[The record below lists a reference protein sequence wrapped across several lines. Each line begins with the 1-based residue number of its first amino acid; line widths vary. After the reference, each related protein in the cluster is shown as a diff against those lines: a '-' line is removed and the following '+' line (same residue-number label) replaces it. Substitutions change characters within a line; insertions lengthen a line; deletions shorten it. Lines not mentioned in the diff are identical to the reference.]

1 MEKAMTGFK
10 AGWRGLAAGLI
21 VAGWSAPFLAQQAG
35 AQQAGAQQAGAQQA
49 GAQQA
54 GAQQAGG
61 QPANAPVPVTV
72 GQAERRDVPVFA
84 RGIGTVQ
91 ALNSVLIRARVDG
104 TLDKIAFR
112 EGQLVHPG
120 DPIATIDPRPYAA
133 ALDQAKARRA
143 ADVAQL
149 HNAGLDLARYAALAR
164 TNFAS
169 RQQLDTQQAT
179 VEQDQANIQ
188 ADDAAI
194 ATAALNLSFC
204 DIRSPIDG
212 VVGLRQIDAGNLI
225 HATDATG
232 IVTITQVQPI
242 SLVFTLPQSTLPQV
256 QDAMQHGRP
265 PVIAYTSDDGKK
277 LAQGVLVTPNNT
289 IDASTGTISLKAQ
302 FANEDRRLWPGE
314 FVDAHIQL
322 GVEKNAVTIP
332 PAAIQHGPDD
342 LYVYVVKPDHTVA
355 RQTVTLGYED
365 EGVAVVTDGLSG
377 GEQVVTNGQVRL
389 QPGSRVAVDAKS

>member
-1 MEKAMTGFK
+1 MPKDDEPPMPGARRVRMA
-10 AGWRGLAAGLI
+10 AGVAAIAGALAAGFGH
-21 VAGWSAPFLAQQAG
+21 AALAQQAG
-35 AQQAGAQQAGAQQA
+35 S
-49 GAQQA
+49 
-54 GAQQAGG
+54 
-61 QPANAPVPVTV
+61 APVPVTV
-72 GQAERRDVPVFA
+72 GHASRRDVPVFA

-104 TLDKIAFR
+104 TLEKIAFR
-112 EGQLVHPG
+112 EGQVVKPG

-133 ALDQAKARRA
+133 ALDQANARRA

-149 HNAGLDLARYAALAR
+149 HNAGLDLARYSALAR

-179 VEQDQANIQ
+179 VEQDKANIQ

-242 SLVFTLPQSTLPQV
+242 SLVFTLPQSVLPEV
-256 QDAMQHGRP
+256 QDAMQAGSP
-265 PVIAYTSDDGKK
+265 KVVAYTSDDGKK
-277 LAQGVLVTPNNT
+277 LAEGTLVTPNNT
-289 IDASTGTISLKAQ
+289 IDATTGTIQLKAQ
-302 FANEDRRLWPGE
+302 FANEDRRLWPGA

-322 GVEKNAVTIP
+322 RVEKNVVTIP

-342 LYVYVVKPDHTVA
+342 LYVYVVKPDQTVA
-355 RQTVTLGYED
+355 RQSVKVGYED
-365 EGVAVVTDGLSG
+365 EGVAVITDGLSG
-377 GEQVVTNGQVRL
+377 NEQVVTNGQVRL
-389 QPGSRVAVDAKS
+389 QPGSRITVDGDAKS

>member
-1 MEKAMTGFK
+1 MEKLMTGFK
-10 AGWRGLAAGLI
+10 AGWRGLVAASLI
-21 VAGWSAPFLAQQAG
+21 VTAWSAPFLAQQAG
-35 AQQAGAQQAGAQQA
+35 A
-49 GAQQA
+49 
-54 GAQQAGG
+54 

-104 TLDKIAFR
+104 TLEKIAFR

-149 HNAGLDLARYAALAR
+149 HNASLDLARYAALAR

-225 HATDATG
+225 HATDSTG
-232 IVTITQVQPI
+232 IVTITQIQPI

-256 QDAMQHGRP
+256 QDAMQHGSP
-265 PVIAYTSDDGKK
+265 PVIAYTSDDGKR
-277 LAQGVLVTPNNT
+277 LAEGVLVTPNNT

-355 RQTVTLGYED
+355 RQTVTVGYED

>member
-1 MEKAMTGFK
+1 MERAMTGFK
-10 AGWRGLAAGLI
+10 AGWRGLAAASLI
-21 VAGWSAPFLAQQAG
+21 VTAWSAPFLAQQAG
-35 AQQAGAQQAGAQQA
+35 A
-49 GAQQA
+49 
-54 GAQQAGG
+54 

-104 TLDKIAFR
+104 TLEKIAFR

-225 HATDATG
+225 HATDSTG

-256 QDAMQHGRP
+256 QDAMQHGSP
-265 PVIAYTSDDGKK
+265 PVIAYTSDDGKR
-277 LAQGVLVTPNNT
+277 LAEGVLVTPNNT

-355 RQTVTLGYED
+355 RQTVTVGYED